1 MKKIFKV
8 VWVLLMALMITA
20 SFVGCAAITGIKGD
34 KGTEGLDYYPLPDG
48 TYGVKMG
55 TAQYLEEVTI
65 PATYNGKAVT
75 KILEHA
81 FTDAENLKIIHIPN
95 SVTSIDY
102 GAFGYCNNLR
112 SITIPNGV
120 TSIGDYV
127 FDNCR
132 GLTSITISSSVTSI
146 GDGALRY
153 CTSLTDVYYTGSE
166 TDAEAISFGSES
178 DYLKNATWH
187 YNYVPTEN

>member
-8 VWVLLMALMITA
+8 VWVLLMALMLTA

-55 TAQYLEEVTI
+55 TA
-65 PATYNGKAVT
+65 
-75 KILEHA
+75 H
-81 FTDAENLKIIHIPN
+81 
-95 SVTSIDY
+95 
-102 GAFGYCNNLR
+102 
-112 SITIPNGV
+112 
-120 TSIGDYV
+120 
-127 FDNCR
+127 
-132 GLTSITISSSVTSI
+132 
-146 GDGALRY
+146 
-153 CTSLTDVYYTGSE
+153 LTDVYYTGSE
-166 TDAEAISFGSES
+166 TDAEAISFGSEN